1 MSAEASAADA
11 NAEPGPP
18 STLLEGVLASIVTP
32 GASAGL
38 VASVNGALLLLAGL
52 CAVALLTGALSA
64 PADGESM
71 QGHLAVLLVLA
82 ACLLAAFNYFI
93 AASRETASADAPAPA
108 PAPVRAEAPA
118 PAPVVAEAPAPA
130 PAAVPPPM
138 PADAEPAAATLAPPA
153 SGPTPST
160 ARTLARQRGAR
171 AL

>member
-1 MSAEASAADA
+1 MAAEASATADA

-93 AASRETASADAPAPA
+93 AASRETAGAD
-108 PAPVRAEAPA
+108 APA
-118 PAPVVAEAPAPA
+118 PAPVVAEAPPPA
-130 PAAVPPPM
+130 PAVAPPTTT
-138 PADAEPAAATLAPPA
+138 ADAVPAAATFAPSV
-153 SGPTPST
+153 SGPTPSP